1 MSYTA
6 QYLLFDTPTS
16 NLLSSQWFLFIFW
29 KKNWK
34 HNWKTLI
41 SLQRIMSWASVLL
54 TLFIYFPCFLSPF
67 VSPIVPLNSSLI
79 PYQPPII
86 FLSIF
91 PLSPIF
97 LQHPPDLLSYPDPT
111 PLTFPLTSPPR
122 PKSSPRTSI
131 LPPAP
136 ALLIFPF
143 PPLPHH
149 LSLPRLLG
157 IAFKTVDSVAYS
169 NPTNTETTSAH
180 KISVSFSISVLHDKA
195 SMGLLKQHF
204 R

>member
-6 QYLLFDTPTS
+6 QYLLFDKLTS
-16 NLLSSQWFLFIFW
+16 NLLSSQWFLISFW
-29 KKNWK
+29 KKNRK

-41 SLQRIMSWASVLL
+41 SLQRIMSWASVLI

-67 VSPIVPLNSSLI
+67 VSPIVPLS
-79 PYQPPII
+79 
-86 FLSIF
+86 
-91 PLSPIF
+91 
-97 LQHPPDLLSYPDPT
+97 
-111 PLTFPLTSPPR
+111 FPLTSPPR

-136 ALLIFPF
+136 ALLIFPLP
-143 PPLPHH
+143 PPLPHR

-157 IAFKTVDSVAYS
+157 IAFKTVGSVAYS

-180 KISVSFSISVLHDKA
+180 KISVSFSLSVLHDKA